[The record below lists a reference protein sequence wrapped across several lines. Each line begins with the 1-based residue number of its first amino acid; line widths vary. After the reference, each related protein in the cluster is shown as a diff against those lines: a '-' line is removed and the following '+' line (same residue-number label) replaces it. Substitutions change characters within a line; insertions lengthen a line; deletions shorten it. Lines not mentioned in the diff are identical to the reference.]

1 MKTVRINKISA
12 VMAFALACLSA
23 VGGELSS
30 SSMGLLMGRSIDIG
44 GSGCEFINSSSG
56 GSSTLE
62 EEIIS
67 GKNRPET
74 TTPTKAP
81 DSTVVF
87 KFKAGKETFWAD
99 LKDNRQ
105 EISNLDRFLHN
116 HKNAILSGEKPVW
129 INGYAESMPSEKENL
144 ALAKVRSN
152 QVKSYMIMKYRFK
165 EDFFRTKNHAQS
177 AYGLNEIVTAAFV
190 LPKSE
195 MLHTTTVTNTNPEQ
209 INEQDGN
216 PHAQESRNKSAE
228 LTPQAEIKAGDTT
241 PAQTDQLVN
250 VSSPTLL
257 TNPASINTN
266 TGQNFEDTRNYAL
279 LEKNAYYVSLYANFS
294 DAGTYNMLIE
304 PLFEVHKVYN
314 RNVDVQAAYGHFV
327 SNNVA
332 VGVYGGYR
340 MSDIRMDVSS
350 DLLQLMINSRRYET
364 NNIST
369 GYNLGVFTKTF
380 IPLEYSHRIFLV
392 NEASLYYTQTRSLS
406 RNVYDQG
413 AMLSKVYQNTYAG
426 GIKLSVGLMYFIANG
441 FTIEFNISPVAAMYQ
456 YNTVINNERLNG
468 KFAGGAINTIL
479 LPLDLKFGL
488 NYFFGLDYKKNRKHI
503 NFIQNALLN

>member
-1 MKTVRINKISA
+1 MKTVRLNKISA
-12 VMAFALACLSA
+12 ILAIALGCLIAAEGIPSAMAQQPIAT
-23 VGGELSS
+23 EQ
-30 SSMGLLMGRSIDIG
+30 
-44 GSGCEFINSSSG
+44 
-56 GSSTLE
+56 
-62 EEIIS
+62 
-67 GKNRPET
+67 
-74 TTPTKAP
+74 AP

-87 KFKAGKETFWAD
+87 KFKAGKEQFWAD

-105 EISNLDRFLHN
+105 ELENLHRFLQG
-116 HKNAILSGEKPVW
+116 HKKAIMSGEKPVI

-152 QVKSYMIMKYRFK
+152 HVKSYMIMKYRFK

-177 AYGLNEIVTAAFV
+177 AHGMNEIVTASFV

-195 MLHTTTVTNTNPEQ
+195 IVQTQPPADTICKKCLAAEQ
-209 INEQDGN
+209 SARLKNQQNEGQTPLSAQSEQDKLVDV
-216 PHAQESRNKSAE
+216 S
-228 LTPQAEIKAGDTT
+228 TPLL
-241 PAQTDQLVN
+241 QTNIIEEQNLR
-250 VSSPTLL
+250 
-257 TNPASINTN
+257 
-266 TGQNFEDTRNYAL
+266 QNFEDTRNYAL

-294 DAGTYNMLIE
+294 DAGTYNMLVE
-304 PLFEVHKVYN
+304 PLFDVHNVYN
-314 RNVDVQAAYGHFV
+314 RNVDIQAAYGHFV
-327 SNNVA
+327 TNNVA
-332 VGVYGGYR
+332 IGVYGGYR

-350 DLLQLMINSRRYET
+350 DLLQLMINSRQYET

-369 GYNLGVFTKTF
+369 GYNLGVFAKTF

-392 NEASLYYTQTRSLS
+392 NEASLYYSQTRSLS

-426 GIKLSVGLMYFIANG
+426 GIKLSVGVMYFLTNG
-441 FTIEFNISPVAAMYQ
+441 LTIEFNISPVAAMYQ
-456 YNTVINNERLNG
+456 YNSVVNNERLNG

-488 NYFFGLDYKKNRKHI
+488 SYFFGLDYKKNRKHI